1 MRASVH
7 SETVMQTLKFDSAQ
21 FLTSAAKYSQCP
33 PDEGGEVAFAGRSNA
48 GKSSAMNALTRNSK
62 LARTSKTPGRTQL
75 LNFFTLSGEEHR
87 LVDLPGYGYAKVNR
101 NMKQDWEENIG
112 EYLAERMSL
121 KGLVLV
127 MDIRHPLTEFD
138 QMIINWAIETEMPLL
153 ALLTKCDKLKKGPAK
168 NTFLKVRNELSSRA
182 PWLTTQ
188 MFSSLKKEGLPEV
201 HRWLT
206 EQLMDDS
213 ESMVAPE

>member
-1 MRASVH
+1 
-7 SETVMQTLKFDSAQ
+7 MQMLKYDSAQ
-21 FLTSAAKYSQCP
+21 FLTSAAKFSQCP
-33 PDEGGEVAFAGRSNA
+33 EDAGAEVAFAGRSNA
-48 GKSSAMNALTRNSK
+48 GKSSALNTITRNSK

-75 LNFFTLSGEEHR
+75 LNFFELTGGEQR
-87 LVDLPGYGYAKVNR
+87 LVDLPGYGFAKVNR

-112 EYLAERMSL
+112 EYLAERRSL

-168 NTFLKVRNELSSRA
+168 STYLKIRNELASRA
-182 PWLTTQ
+182 PWLNVV
-188 MFSSLKKEGLPEV
+188 MFSSLKKEGV
-201 HRWLT
+201 QQAHQWIT
-206 EQLMDDS
+206 EQLLDVDDALVVPD
-213 ESMVAPE
+213 EDA